1 MNSYLLDTNVVSELS
16 KQRPHPDVMN
26 FLLSPNNMW
35 LSSIVVYELELGIQ
49 LLPEGQ
55 RQDRLRIWLTRIVED
70 FRGRILPIRRPE
82 AEAAASFQA
91 HVQRGGR
98 RMELADALIAGTA
111 EVRGLT
117 LATRNIRDFRG
128 LDIDIVNPW
137 EVP

>member
-117 LATRNIRDFRG
+117 PATRNIRDFRG

-137 EVP
+137 EVL